1 MSAAFA
7 GAVDLAG
14 LKARATAPASSSS
27 TPLPDSP
34 YVLNLDE
41 ASFGQAIQSSTQ
53 VLVVMEVWSA
63 RAGADQLSA
72 DLAELAAAGNGTWL
86 LVRVDADTQ
95 PRIVQALAQAMP
107 IQGLPTVIAWAGGQ
121 PVDAF
126 AGLQPKD
133 ALSAWVDSLITA
145 LRDQLPGIKQAEE
158 AAGVVAEPEPV
169 DPRFTAAEDLLDAG
183 DFDGAKAAYQAILD
197 VEPANAQAAQALG
210 QVDFLA
216 RVAAAP
222 ADAVARAD
230 ADPDDVT
237 KQCAAADAE
246 IAAGNVEQAFTRL
259 IDTVRRAAGDDR
271 TAARDHLVSLFGL
284 FSTDDPQVQA
294 ARRKLA
300 AALY

>member
-14 LKARATAPASSSS
+14 LKARATAPAAAAAPVPESE
-27 TPLPDSP
+27 
-34 YVLNLDE
+34 YVINLDE
-41 ASFGQAIQSSTQ
+41 VTFGQVIQSSAQ
-53 VLVVMEVWSA
+53 VLVVMELWSA
-63 RAGADQLSA
+63 RAGADQLSV
-72 DLAELAAAGNGTWL
+72 DLAELAADGQGTWL
-86 LVRVDADTQ
+86 LARVDVDTQ

-107 IQGLPTVIAWAGGQ
+107 IQGVPTVIAWAGGQ

-126 AGLQPKD
+126 TGIQPKD
-133 ALSAWVDSLITA
+133 ALTSWVGSLIAA

-169 DPRFTAAEDLLDAG
+169 DPRFVEAEELLDAG
-183 DFDGAKAAYQAILD
+183 DFDGAKAAYQAILA

-216 RVAAAP
+216 RVTGQP
-222 ADAVARAD
+222 ADAVEQAD
-230 ADPDDVT
+230 ADPDDVA

-246 IAAGNVEQAFTRL
+246 VAAGQVEEAFNRL
-259 IDTVRRAAGDDR
+259 IGAVRRTVGDDR

-284 FSTDDPQVQA
+284 FPTDDPQVQK
-294 ARRKLA
+294 ARRQLA